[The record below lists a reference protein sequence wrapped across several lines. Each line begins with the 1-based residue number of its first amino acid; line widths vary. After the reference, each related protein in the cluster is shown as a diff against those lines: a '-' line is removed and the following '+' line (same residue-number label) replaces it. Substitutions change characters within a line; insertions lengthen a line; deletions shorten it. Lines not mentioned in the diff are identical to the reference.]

1 MMSPGD
7 QDAGS
12 RSVWLCGRAS
22 HGHDREAPAGLL
34 KAEGL
39 ECFRGMR
46 WTANVVRFGVRRS
59 FHLVHS
65 RASDSCQWLCLS
77 SVLRWILIAITTQI
91 RLPSLAPHKSNAPH
105 KSVTRRTDRL
115 TILLGEQ
122 DPEYV
127 CVYLEFGAQ
136 GLWLFFSLRTYR
148 VPSSCHKKRTKYEAE
163 IFCAILLY
171 PLGCPD
177 WQGSWNVLLAH
188 LELHLSNELV
198 SQVLRSSRL
207 AKL

>member
-1 MMSPGD
+1 MSAFIPSQKDPKLITPVHSLEMMSPGD

-77 SVLRWILIAITTQI
+77 SVLTWILFGEAFFQT
-91 RLPSLAPHKSNAPH
+91 RLLLSRR
-105 KSVTRRTDRL
+105 KSVCQALLHISQMLHISQLPAEL
-115 TILLGEQ
+115 T
-122 DPEYV
+122 V
-127 CVYLEFGAQ
+127 
-136 GLWLFFSLRTYR
+136 
-148 VPSSCHKKRTKYEAE
+148 
-163 IFCAILLY
+163 
-171 PLGCPD
+171 
-177 WQGSWNVLLAH
+177 
-188 LELHLSNELV
+188 
-198 SQVLRSSRL
+198 
-207 AKL
+207 

>member
-1 MMSPGD
+1 MVLP
-7 QDAGS
+7 ACHRVLYS
-12 RSVWLCGRAS
+12 RIAELRITSCL
-22 HGHDREAPAGLL
+22 DLL
-34 KAEGL
+34 TVEIL
-39 ECFRGMR
+39 FRN
-46 WTANVVRFGVRRS
+46 ALFVSLLSGVRTPTP
-59 FHLVHS
+59 
-65 RASDSCQWLCLS
+65 LCNPALP
-77 SVLRWILIAITTQI
+77 VGIIAITTQI

-127 CVYLEFGAQ
+127 CVHLEFGAQ

>member
-1 MMSPGD
+1 MSAFIPSQKDPKLITPVHSLEMMSPGD

-122 DPEYV
+122 DPE
-127 CVYLEFGAQ
+127 CACIWSLEPRAS
-136 GLWLFFSLRTYR
+136 GLWLCFSLATKRSGPGVEKSRSGLR
-148 VPSSCHKKRTKYEAE
+148 VVWDTSHQV
-163 IFCAILLY
+163 
-171 PLGCPD
+171 
-177 WQGSWNVLLAH
+177 QGFRGKVLST
-188 LELHLSNELV
+188 SN
-198 SQVLRSSRL
+198 
-207 AKL
+207 

>member
-1 MMSPGD
+1 MSPGD

-148 VPSSCHKKRTKYEAE
+148 VPSSCHKKRTQYEVR
-163 IFCAILLY
+163 IQRKRLCTLRITKLY
-171 PLGCPD
+171 
-177 WQGSWNVLLAH
+177 S
-188 LELHLSNELV
+188 
-198 SQVLRSSRL
+198 
-207 AKL
+207 

>member
-1 MMSPGD
+1 MVLP
-7 QDAGS
+7 ACHRVLYS
-12 RSVWLCGRAS
+12 RIAELRITSCL
-22 HGHDREAPAGLL
+22 DLL
-34 KAEGL
+34 TVEILLRSAL
-39 ECFRGMR
+39 FVSLRS
-46 WTANVVRFGVRRS
+46 GVRTPTPSGSGQPQFRS
-59 FHLVHS
+59 QM
-65 RASDSCQWLCLS
+65 DSLWRGLFS
-77 SVLRWILIAITTQI
+77 NAIIAITTQI